1 MDMTDTELAAEYD
14 RLFKEFSGRDPPRN
28 DEGTFDDLITK
39 AKQLAEG
46 DIAEAKRLIEAGA
59 WMRVDDLER
68 DHLLNILRKALKG
81 GARIDLLRKL
91 WREAATKAAA
101 ANAPTPGETA
111 KMEAEAAE
119 ARAEEK
125 RAESDRLWI
134 KAKPLTMQP
143 DIVANAIET
152 AHLAGVVGEDQAIG
166 AHYLTMT
173 SRVLD
178 ESRVLSTLGTGQ
190 SSLGKSYV
198 AEKVEITMP
207 PECVIPIT
215 SGSPKSLVYMVA
227 DDPEALK
234 HKIVVVH
241 EAAGFIAGND
251 VDDNPSAAIV
261 REIMTRGRADYSYV
275 ERDDDGKLT
284 TKKLVAEG
292 PISLV
297 TTSARDNLDPEMLN
311 RLVSIPGNE
320 SPKATRAIQIA
331 QISGAA
337 EKNRPA
343 AKIRVAAH
351 QALQRWLQ
359 STAPIKVVIPEDL
372 RQSVFA
378 ALGKRPN
385 TVRTRRDVPA
395 FLLVVKSS
403 AALHMAQRK
412 KDADGCVIATL
423 ADYTIAHGAFDR
435 FLALEYSNK
444 LKPAELVVLAAIEKL
459 IKKDNDARPEDEK
472 PKGNP
477 QAQIS
482 YDKIM
487 AELNMKSRKTL
498 AKRVGA
504 LKTAGAISLG
514 DRRFGL
520 PVSWELLM
528 TSAQA
533 NRPHHNQFMPAPAEI
548 EALLKN
554 PKARKAKIAEV
565 VDAAGKLPDWAV
577 DGEEGGPE
585 DEKNSPEDEED
596 AP

>member
-1 MDMTDTELAAEYD
+1 MDMTDAELSAEYD
-14 RLFKEFSGRDPPRN
+14 RLFKEFSGRDPPRDN
-28 DEGTFDDLITK
+28 EATFDDLLIK
-39 AKQLAEG
+39 ARQLTEG
-46 DIAEAKRLIEAGA
+46 DTAEARRLIQGAA
-59 WMRVDDLER
+59 WMLVDDLDR
-68 DHLLNILRKALKG
+68 DKFLNTVKRALKA
-81 GARIDLLRKL
+81 GAKIGKLLDIWK
-91 WREAATKAAA
+91 EAETKARG

-119 ARAEEK
+119 ARAEQK

-143 DIVANAIET
+143 DILADAIET

-178 ESRVLSTLGTGQ
+178 ESRVLSTLGTGT
-190 SSLGKSYV
+190 SSTGKSHTV
-198 AEKVEITMP
+198 EKVEIMMP
-207 PECVIPIT
+207 PECVVPIT
-215 SGSPKSLVYMVA
+215 SGSPKSLIYMVA

-261 REIMTRGRADYSYV
+261 REIMTRGRADYTYV
-275 ERDDDGKLT
+275 ERDDDGHLT
-284 TKKLVAEG
+284 SKKLVAEG

-331 QISGAA
+331 QISGVA

-359 STAPIKVVIPEDL
+359 SAAPIKVVIPEDL
-372 RQSVFA
+372 RQSIFA
-378 ALGKRPN
+378 ALGKLPD

-395 FLLVVKSS
+395 FLLAVKSS

-412 KDADGCVIATL
+412 KDADSGVIATL

-435 FLALEYSNK
+435 FLAMEYSNK

-459 IKKDNDARPEDEK
+459 IKKDNDARPEDER
-472 PKGNP
+472 PEGNP
-477 QAQIS
+477 QARIS

-498 AKRVGA
+498 AKRVAA
-504 LKTAGAISLG
+504 LKAAGAISLG

-520 PVSWELLM
+520 PVNWELLT

-548 EALLKN
+548 ESLLKN

-577 DGEEGGPE
+577 DGEEGP
-585 DEKNSPEDEED
+585 DDKKNSPEDEED